1 MLPWLLGF
9 VMIQYCGVQALSG
22 TGALRLA
29 FEFYLKHLGQRA
41 VYISKPTWGEW
52 CVALV
57 STES

>member
-1 MLPWLLGF
+1 
-9 VMIQYCGVQALSG
+9 MIQYCGVQALSG